1 MDAQQIVFLLFIIFS
16 GAAVLSTVALFTR
29 QSLLVAYMALGI
41 ILGPWCADVV
51 REPERIAAIGDVGI
65 IFLLFLLGLHLHP
78 QNLWGMLK
86 KVSWIALVS
95 SLAFGLLGFV
105 TMLLFKYTIME
116 AFVTGIAMMFS
127 STIIGLKLLPTTV
140 LHHQHTG
147 ELMISIL
154 LMQDIIAIVALLVL
168 QACAGSAASDVSAWV
183 DFGIIAISFPLL
195 IVIAYLF
202 QRFFLVR
209 LLERFDTVQE
219 YIFLISV
226 GWCLAMAELAHVMKL
241 SPQIGAFIAGV
252 AIAAHPISLYI
263 AESLKPLRDFFLVLF
278 FFAIGASFNV
288 GSLMMTAIPAIVLS
302 VIALVAKPYIFSWLF
317 RQAHESKAVSFEVGV
332 RMGQISEFSLLVGY
346 VAASSKLI
354 SMEVSSLIQAATMIT
369 FVISCYWVV
378 IKYPTPLALTE
389 KLRKD

>member
-1 MDAQQIVFLLFIIFS
+1 MDSQQIVFLLFIVFS
-16 GAAVLSTVALFTR
+16 GAAVLSTLALLTR

-41 ILGPWCADVV
+41 ILGPWCANMVPD
-51 REPERIAAIGDVGI
+51 PEQIAEIGDIGI
-65 IFLLFLLGLHLHP
+65 IFLLFLLGLHLQP

-95 SLAFGLLGFV
+95 SLVFGILGFV
-105 TMLLFKYTIME
+105 TMLLFKYTMME

-168 QACAGSAASDVSAWV
+168 QACSGSAVSDLSTLA

-195 IVIAYLF
+195 LAIAYLF
-202 QRFFLVR
+202 QRFVLVR

-226 GWCLAMAELAHVMKL
+226 GWCLAMAELAHLMKL

-278 FFAIGASFNV
+278 FFAIGASFDV
-288 GSLMMTAIPAIVLS
+288 GSLMMTAIPAVILAL
-302 VIALVAKPYIFSWLF
+302 IALVAKPYIFSWLF

-332 RMGQISEFSLLVGY
+332 RMGQISEFSLLVGK
-346 VAASSKLI
+346 VGHSGDWFPL
-354 SMEVSSLIQAATMIT
+354 EVS
-369 FVISCYWVV
+369 Y
-378 IKYPTPLALTE
+378 
-389 KLRKD
+389 